1 MAVVPGTAATVK
13 LAGSELA
20 LGILSIAIGGM
31 SRPAIDIT
39 TMASSSMRDY
49 MAGNLVDP
57 GELVVELLMDSLIGT
72 AATAP
77 EFLDVASGAVIVT
90 MPDGTHNITASGIV
104 TGLDMGIPVEDRMV
118 ATMTIK
124 LHGTTAFNNV

>member
-1 MAVVPGTAATVK
+1 MAVVPGTSATVK
-13 LAGSELA
+13 LGGNELA
-20 LGILSIAIGGM
+20 LGVLSIAIGGM

-39 TMASSSMRDY
+39 TMGSGSFRDY

-72 AATAP
+72 TATQP

-90 MPDGTHNITASGIV
+90 MPDGTHKITASGIV
-104 TGLDMGIPVEDRMV
+104 TGLDIGIPVEDRMV

-124 LHGTTAFNNV
+124 LHGTTAFAAA